1 MTLVELC
8 GSQLEQHVE
17 RLFAA
22 ERLKAVVAG
31 KKYAIAPYIDD
42 QFPVHCE
49 PLFPHYKRMMVAALS
64 ARKKFRET
72 GPLWAPE
79 LPLASSEYEKMI
91 RDKDSRIALVG
102 FFANSLACANWS
114 KFHPLF
120 YVYAAGAMECPDTP
134 EHIRNDPQ
142 LRKEFPLCELQ
153 ELDENL
159 CWGAFDRTLEFTQQ
173 FMRRTEHLFH
183 CGMLEEAARMED
195 IIKRITGIHEIYPD

>member
-1 MTLVELC
+1 MTRVELC

-102 FFANSLACANWS
+102 FFANSLACANGS

-142 LRKEFPLCELQ
+142 LRKEFPPVSFK
-153 ELDENL
+153 NS
-159 CWGAFDRTLEFTQQ
+159 
-173 FMRRTEHLFH
+173 MR
-183 CGMLEEAARMED
+183 
-195 IIKRITGIHEIYPD
+195 IYVGVPSIGPLSLRNSL